1 MELTLSVT
9 FAVLGAAL
17 LHAAWNALIKAG
29 RDPLLDTALVAL
41 GGSLMALPLTL
52 LVDAPARASWP
63 YIFWTVVVHI
73 GYYTAIAAA
82 YRIGD
87 LSHIYPIMRGGAPL
101 RVALTSGF
109 WFGETLTASGWAGVL
124 LISGGVL
131 SLAFVGRAKGRDAG
145 GTSGKNATTA
155 TLWAL
160 LSAAIIAVYTLIDAA
175 GARASGGT
183 ERYVVWLFVFLG
195 LPFGLFV
202 LATRRGALLAHA
214 RRYWWVGVVG
224 ATCSGLSYGI
234 ALWAMTRA
242 PVAIVAALRETSVI
256 FAALIGAWL
265 LKEGHLKE
273 RLVGAAA
280 VLAGLIALKL

>member
-1 MELTLSVT
+1 LELTLPVT

-17 LHAAWNALIKAG
+17 LHASWNALIKAG

-52 LVDAPARASWP
+52 LVEAPARASWP
-63 YIFWTVVVHI
+63 YIFGTVVVHI

-101 RVALTSGF
+101 LVALASGF

-131 SLAFVGRAKGRDAG
+131 SLAFVGGAKGRNAG
-145 GTSGKNATTA
+145 GKSGKNATTA

-195 LPFGLFV
+195 LPFGLYV
-202 LATRRGALLAHA
+202 LATKRGALVAHA
-214 RRYWWVGVVG
+214 RRYWWVGVAG
-224 ATCSGLSYGI
+224 AACSGLSYGI

-273 RLVGAAA
+273 RLVGAVA
-280 VLAGLIALKL
+280 VMAGLIALKL